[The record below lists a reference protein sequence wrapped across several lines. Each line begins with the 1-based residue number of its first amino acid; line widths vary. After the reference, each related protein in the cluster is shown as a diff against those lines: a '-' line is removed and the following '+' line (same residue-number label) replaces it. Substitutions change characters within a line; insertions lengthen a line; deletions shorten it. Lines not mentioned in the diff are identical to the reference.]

1 MQGQE
6 SLLLR
11 ALVFPK
17 EKQVCTL
24 KSIHA
29 FWKHEWLRY
38 SVYCQVNI
46 STNGNKVYNKIDL
59 FKNQFKSSCYSIH
72 IFGRFVCLLLLKIKE
87 GDGHREAK

>member
-11 ALVFPK
+11 ALVSPK

-29 FWKHEWLRY
+29 FWKHEWLRL
-38 SVYCQVNI
+38 SVYCQVNL

-59 FKNQFKSSCYSIH
+59 FKNQFKSSGYSIQ
-72 IFGRFVCLLLLKIKE
+72 IFGLFVCLFIAIE
-87 GDGHREAK
+87 NQGRRWT